1 LIAVL
6 IGLGTIGC
14 SNLPIVFPPT
24 SQAEPALGSSQPADS
39 NQKADTPKQPE
50 EPAKALLEWKVGK
63 KEEEKHGQDNHS
75 EKPKENGNGDKSTKE
90 KEPKEEKPLETDRP
104 DFGVAT
110 TTVGKGRAILETG
123 YTLYHDH
130 SFGASL
136 NGQSVPDALLRV
148 GLFTDWFEFRIGQ
161 TFANFRTTWPALP
174 VSAAQTVDQKGAQ
187 DLYLGVKLAMTEQAS
202 YMPESAV
209 IIQST
214 VPTGADSLTAG
225 RMLPGIIYSYGWD
238 IIKDKLDLSGLIEAD
253 KVISTHKG
261 KEHVPLSAGIDVSS
275 YTQIA
280 HTWEVR
286 YAWTPK
292 LRTFAEW
299 IALFPSGANDTATGP
314 QYYIHPGMTYLIT
327 KDMQIDAHLFIGM
340 NKHAIDF
347 FGGPGFSI
355 RY

>member
-1 LIAVL
+1 MRCTRLIAVL

-14 SNLPIVFPPT
+14 SSVPIVFPPA
-24 SQAEPALGSSQPADS
+24 SLAEPALGSCPPADS
-39 NQKADTPKQPE
+39 NQKADIPKEPE
-50 EPAKALLEWKVGK
+50 APAKALLEWKIGK

-75 EKPKENGNGDKSTKE
+75 EKPKDNGNGDQSAKA
-90 KEPKEEKPLETDRP
+90 KEPEEEKAMETDRP

-148 GLFTDWFEFRIGQ
+148 GLFTDWFEFRVGQ
-161 TFANFRTTWPALP
+161 TFANFRTTSPALP
-174 VSAAQTVDQKGAQ
+174 VSAGKTVDQKGPQ
-187 DLYLGVKLAMTEQAS
+187 DLYLGVKLALTEQAS

-214 VPTGADSLTAG
+214 VPTGEDSLTAG
-225 RMLPGIIYSYGWD
+225 RALPGIIYSYGWD
-238 IIKDKLDLSGLIEAD
+238 IIKDKLDVSSLIEAD
-253 KVISTHKG
+253 KV
-261 KEHVPLSAGIDVSS
+261 VNPQQCS

-286 YAWTPK
+286 YAWTPQ

-299 IALFPSGANDTATGP
+299 VALFPSGANDAVTGP